1 MLFGMDS
8 GIIGGVLT
16 LPAFQEDYGLKGLK
30 GVPLADLQANI
41 VTTLQC
47 GCFVG
52 ALSAGIVADKL
63 GRRLTL
69 MLAACFAIVGTI
81 CQAAASGHIAAIYVG
96 RFIAGLGVG
105 FLIMM

>member
-16 LPAFQEDYGLKGLK
+16 LPNFKDDYGLSKVT

-52 ALSAGIVADKL
+52 ALVAAFLADKL
-63 GRRLTL
+63 GRRMAL
-69 MLAACFAIVGTI
+69 MIAATCAIVGTV
-81 CQAAASGHIAAIYVG
+81 CQAAASGHIAAICT
-96 RFIAGLGVG
+96 
-105 FLIMM
+105 